1 MSSAL
6 AIATV
11 TETLLHFLQ
20 QHIDTAHVPGATVT
34 AVPPDSTSG
43 LPDPGVNIFLYQVS
57 PNAALRNT
65 DLPTRTANGTLL
77 RRPQVALDL
86 HYLLTF
92 YGDETTLEQQ
102 RLLGSVA
109 LALHANPE
117 LPRALI
123 DHVETATAFLR
134 GAGLSTQSEL
144 VRFVP
149 VNFTLDELSKLWS
162 FLLKIDYVLSTAY
175 RASVVLIESDDALPP
190 PPAPVLNVGLQAMPF
205 REPVIQQILPA
216 PGSGPLILPQ
226 SQIVLAGRNLSA
238 SGSSTIVQFR
248 TISQP
253 ASFTS
258 NTRVVVTLPGSL
270 AAGPQT
276 VRVVQPLKLGVPP
289 VLHQAGMQSD
299 IATFV
304 LHPQIR
310 PSGAPGGFAIVGRRN
325 FGSPPEDVIEV
336 KVNPFV
342 RAGQSAALQLADV
355 NQPATIHLFTA
366 EPPTQD
372 SDTIQFPVPG
382 LSNGNYLARVLIDG
396 AASPYSLDPSGT
408 PVAPAI
414 TW

>member
-11 TETLLHFLQ
+11 TETLLHLLQ

-34 AVPPDSTSG
+34 AMPPDSTGG

-57 PNAALRNT
+57 PNAALRNA
-65 DLPTRTANGTLL
+65 DLPTRATNGSLL

-92 YGDETTLEQQ
+92 YGDESRLEQQ

-123 DHVETATAFLR
+123 DHVETTTSFLN
-134 GAGLSTQSEL
+134 GAGLSVQSEL

-149 VNFTLDELSKLWS
+149 VNFTLEELSKLWS

-175 RASVVLIESDDALPP
+175 RASVVLIDGNDPLPP
-190 PPAPVLNVGLQAMPF
+190 PPAPALSFNLQALPF
-205 REPVIQQILPA
+205 REPLIQQILPA
-216 PGSGPLILPQ
+216 PGSGSLILPQ
-226 SQIVLAGRNLSA
+226 SQIVLAGQNLSM
-238 SGSSTIVQFR
+238 SGSSTIVLFG
-248 TISQP
+248 TINQSP
-253 ASFTS
+253 AFVS
-258 NTRVVVTLPGSL
+258 NTRIVVTLPGGL

-276 VRVVQPLKLGVPP
+276 ARVVQALKLGAPP
-289 VLHQAGMQSD
+289 TPHQAGIQSE

-304 LHPQIR
+304 LHPQIQ
-310 PSGAPGGFAIVGRRN
+310 PGAAPGSFAITARHN

-336 KVNPFV
+336 KINPTV
-342 RAGQSAALQLADV
+342 GAGQSAALQLAAV
-355 NQPATIHLFTA
+355 SLPEATHVFAA
-366 EPPTQD
+366 EPRAQD
-372 SDTIQFPVPG
+372 SDTVLFAVPG
-382 LSNGNYLARVLIDG
+382 LPNGSYLARVLIDG
-396 AASPYSLDPSGT
+396 AASPYSLDPSGA
-408 PVAPAI
+408 PVAPVI
-414 TW
+414 IW